1 MNTNMNAPRRWAPR
15 IRLAVI
21 ALHAS
26 FVVLSLYW
34 ATTVTGMVMALL
46 LLLPLPGL
54 VAGRLRTYGWAAMVV
69 AIYAAFWAA
78 EWWMPGVPPMV
89 LIIATVAV
97 LDFCAIALF
106 GRIARREAA
115 GPGLGSG

>member
-1 MNTNMNAPRRWAPR
+1 MSTPRLWAPR

-21 ALHAS
+21 ALHAL
-26 FVVLSLYW
+26 FVALSLYW
-34 ATTVTGMVMALL
+34 ATTVMGVGMALL

-54 VAGRLRTYGWAAMVV
+54 VAGRLRTYGWAAMLV

-89 LIIATVAV
+89 LVIAAVSV
-97 LDFCAIALF
+97 LDFCAIALYA
-106 GRIARREAA
+106 RIARREAA
-115 GPGLGSG
+115 A

>member
-1 MNTNMNAPRRWAPR
+1 MSAPRRWAPR

-21 ALHAS
+21 GLHAA
-26 FVVLSLYW
+26 FVTLSLYW
-34 ATTVTGMVMALL
+34 ATTVIGIAMALL

-54 VAGRLRTYGWAAMVV
+54 VAGRLRTYGWAAMLV

-89 LIIATVAV
+89 LVIAAVSV
-97 LDFCAIALF
+97 LDFCAIALYA
-106 GRIARREAA
+106 RIARREALPQA
-115 GPGLGSG
+115 SS

>member
-1 MNTNMNAPRRWAPR
+1 
-15 IRLAVI
+15 
-21 ALHAS
+21 
-26 FVVLSLYW
+26 
-34 ATTVTGMVMALL
+34 
-46 LLLPLPGL
+46 
-54 VAGRLRTYGWAAMVV
+54 
-69 AIYAAFWAA
+69 
-78 EWWMPGVPPMV
+78 V